1 MGEGGPPRKR
11 GTHPLGPPARWA
23 ESDFP
28 RVSNTASPHHIWYS
42 SNWNG
47 LLYIIPAL
55 CQHTKLSHVH
65 MSDCLVSEQRMNKQ
79 CYLWP
84 SGDRFHSK
92 RCRWENGRMV
102 GFSWKTSPSDW
113 TKRLLQGI
121 LLTLI
126 PATRFHNSITEWSAW
141 NLCHSLKSK
150 DVSFWVVYTL
160 CTQCTEA
167 SPADNI
173 WISQLFNLLKQVKVI
188 NPVSRWLRILRLPM
202 HEQWRS
208 TSAT

>member
-1 MGEGGPPRKR
+1 MFQNFDQISKFWPDFKFLPRFQNFDQISKGKNPSFAVGEGGPPRKR

-141 NLCHSLKSK
+141 N
-150 DVSFWVVYTL
+150 
-160 CTQCTEA
+160 
-167 SPADNI
+167 
-173 WISQLFNLLKQVKVI
+173 
-188 NPVSRWLRILRLPM
+188 
-202 HEQWRS
+202 
-208 TSAT
+208 

>member
-1 MGEGGPPRKR
+1 MWFLDTQVSLAPIYVMFPKIWNVSKFQNFDRISKFRPDFKREESLFCGGWGGTVSPLPPRKR

-121 LLTLI
+121 LRILI

-141 NLCHSLKSK
+141 N
-150 DVSFWVVYTL
+150 
-160 CTQCTEA
+160 
-167 SPADNI
+167 
-173 WISQLFNLLKQVKVI
+173 
-188 NPVSRWLRILRLPM
+188 
-202 HEQWRS
+202 
-208 TSAT
+208 